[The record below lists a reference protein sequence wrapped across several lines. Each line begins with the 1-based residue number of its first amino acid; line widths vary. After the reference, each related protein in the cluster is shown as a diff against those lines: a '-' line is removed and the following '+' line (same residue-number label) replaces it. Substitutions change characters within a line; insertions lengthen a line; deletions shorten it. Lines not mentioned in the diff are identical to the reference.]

1 MFFFFF
7 QFFFFFFPS
16 PAMRSQKEQTPARGL
31 KVCHYVYDRTHLR
44 GSYLAARGRASLGCR
59 VGMETKCLALA
70 AAGRRKHTRCLTKVP
85 RYGISNMALRWP
97 ATRDKDSRGTTK
109 TRRHPGE
116 GREHL
121 SVHTTA
127 GGLLLDALPHSGP
140 SQLAL
145 ASGVF
150 LKLTFPKP
158 HFQIGRASCRER
170 V

>member
-1 MFFFFF
+1 MNGKGETSPTSRHGFPGSRLPSPQLGFPFETLRLCMFFFFF

-97 ATRDKDSRGTTK
+97 ATRDKDRGRKHGVTLAK
-109 TRRHPGE
+109 
-116 GREHL
+116 
-121 SVHTTA
+121 A
-127 GGLLLDALPHSGP
+127 GS
-140 SQLAL
+140 
-145 ASGVF
+145 
-150 LKLTFPKP
+150 T
-158 HFQIGRASCRER
+158 
-170 V
+170 